1 MNTIAT
7 KLSVREKIGYSLG
20 DTASHFVWDMVGF
33 WLLFFYTDVYG
44 ISAAAAGTI
53 MLVARFWD
61 MAIDPVIGVVS
72 DRTNTRWGKFR
83 PYILFGAVP
92 YAILAILT
100 FTTPNFGETGKIIMI
115 IVFYTYIHFLKLPQ
129 LIKACQ
135 TSLRQ
140 NIVC

>member
-1 MNTIAT
+1 MEKITL
-7 KLSVREKIGYSLG
+7 KLSVKEKIGYSLG

-72 DRTNTRWGKFR
+72 EPNSFR
-83 PYILFGAVP
+83 
-92 YAILAILT
+92 
-100 FTTPNFGETGKIIMI
+100 
-115 IVFYTYIHFLKLPQ
+115 
-129 LIKACQ
+129 
-135 TSLRQ
+135 
-140 NIVC
+140 